1 MEDFVSGQKVSA
13 EKLNQ
18 LKNLATGS
26 QNPTDRQFVKT
37 DSGDVDWGAAA
48 SRLQRVNNRK
58 VFDAQVRYHWID
70 VTGGNES
77 DVQKF
82 PVPFWYVYLGSDS
95 ERQNFEDLWD
105 LGIESAAN
113 TLWYPHRV
121 ISLLLPDPMG
131 DQRYDDYE
139 FRDSICQM
147 TMSDNGVFVNA
158 YPFDAMKVMNPP
170 GQGQLVGSDGNGWY
184 CTGIPVQANFEQQ
197 SGKFE
202 YPWGYGL
209 YATYAYGT
217 SNEYEQPEHLTT
229 LLIFSNH
236 PIKSISQLYRNVGG
250 KLLPMITLPN
260 NETIFISS
268 LLGEGSVGVA
278 TYSWNRSKNLSTIT
292 NTGYVPSYEIEKNG
306 SLWTIKKTLAGL
318 IHDADI
324 EKASKQMNLY
334 FVTNTDWMDYDGFVN
349 WNTFTAN
356 PEGHD
361 TEFKYGMSI
370 FFKDIQEQPTKQAAL
385 YYIAFVYPKG
395 QEGEPIP
402 EPYLKTFLAKEF
414 DSIDSALMYST
425 DINDLTIYDLN
436 RRIAQEEVPLHSDVK
451 AVLAYIVNVNNST
464 SAMNKWSIEYAI
476 TLEVPNFQTSPYYDA
491 DVSNR
496 MKTTMCSLQRK
507 TYGDSVTLKGNND
520 SKYETTAD
528 QLYRFDEWDYSKH
541 PNSPAID
548 PDVPDPNNKIQMVQ
562 RHIWKDGDVVNAAIE
577 YKDMEDFMGVQGDAE
592 PIDDVTQESNG
603 QKSIDKLKTLEDGTK
618 VIQLFDFANPE
629 ISTVHTNIEKNKET
643 YNLLYNTSDAVLVRD
658 GATKT
663 LKYKKL
669 TLETNLTGAEI
680 KVDSEVSGQTYSLEK
695 LSKYSDQWYQLYQF
709 DKMITDINAKIWTI
723 GDMDS
728 DKRGKVGKLID
739 YNTHD
744 LLDIDLLV
752 RDKKDKKLKYMQF
765 AIDSIKVDS
774 YIGAAKS
781 SSISYMRWVD
791 NGSYTDQNYLTL
803 SNFKTMP
810 STKLTGTINGNG
822 TIDITGDNVWI
833 LTKKYNQSTQE
844 MELKYD
850 KLELVVDLPND
861 PGELKTD
868 AEATPTQKSI
878 EKKQTS
884 DKKNYIQLYNFTSP
898 TITTKKTTLDSNTKT
913 YDLLDSN
920 DSVLVRSGS
929 VLTYKKLQIETKLP
943 GGQTTGYTGSV
954 VGDPT
959 LKWNTRGT
967 YKVELWGKDMTYEN
981 GILKSIGNERLISEL
996 DTVGYSG

>member
-18 LKNLATGS
+18 LKGLVMGS

-37 DSGDVDWGAAA
+37 DNGDVDWGAAA

-70 VTGGNES
+70 VTGENES

-105 LGIESAAN
+105 LGIESASN
-113 TLWYPHRV
+113 TLWYPHRI
-121 ISLLLPDPMG
+121 ISLLLPDPAG
-131 DQRYDDYE
+131 NQRYDDYE
-139 FRDSICQM
+139 YRDSICQM
-147 TMSDNGVFVNA
+147 TMSENGEFVNA
-158 YPFDAMKVMNPP
+158 YPFDAMKTMNAP

-184 CTGIPVQANFEQQ
+184 CTGIPAQAFFEQQ

-229 LLIFSNH
+229 VLIFSNH

-250 KLLPMITLPN
+250 KLVPIITLPN
-260 NETIFISS
+260 GENIFISS
-268 LLGEGSVGVA
+268 LMGEGSVGIA
-278 TYSWNRSKNLSTIT
+278 TYSWNRSKNLSTVT
-292 NTGYVPSYEIEKNG
+292 NTGYVPSYEREKNG
-306 SLWTIKKTLAGL
+306 SLWTIEKSMAEWMQQ
-318 IHDADI
+318 DDI

-334 FVTNTDWMDYDGFVN
+334 FVTNTDWMDYDGFVG
-349 WNTFTAN
+349 WNTFVSN

-370 FFKDIQEQPTKQAAL
+370 FFNDIEQKPTKQAAL

-395 QEGEPIP
+395 KEGEEVP
-402 EPYLKTFLAKEF
+402 EPYLKTFLAYEY
-414 DSIDSALMYST
+414 DSIDSALMNKMGITY
-425 DINDLTIYDLN
+425 LARYDLQ
-436 RRIAQEEVPLHSDVK
+436 RRIAYEEVPLHCDVK
-451 AVLAYIVNVNNST
+451 AVLAYIVNVNDST
-464 SAMNKWSIEYAI
+464 PDMNKWSIEYAI
-476 TLEVPNFQTSPYYDA
+476 TLDVPNFHTSPYYDA

-507 TYGDSVTLKGNND
+507 TYGDSATLQDNND
-520 SKYETTAD
+520 NKYYTPID

-541 PNSPAID
+541 PKSPAIE
-548 PDVPDPNNKIQMVQ
+548 PDIPDQNNKIQMVQ

-577 YKDMEDFMGVQGDAE
+577 YKDIEDFMGVQGDAE
-592 PIDDVTQESNG
+592 PIEKESNT
-603 QKSIDKLKTLEDGTK
+603 QKSIDKLKNLEDGTK
-618 VIQLFDFANPE
+618 VIQLYDFENPE
-629 ISTVHTNIEKNKET
+629 ITTVHTNIEKNKET
-643 YNLLYNTSDAVLVRD
+643 YNLLYDTSDAVLVRD

-669 TLETNLTGAEI
+669 TLETNLAGAEI

-695 LSKYSDQWYQLYQF
+695 LSKYQDQWYQLYQF
-709 DKMITDINAKIWTI
+709 DKMNTDINAKIWTI
-723 GDMDS
+723 GDLDS

-744 LLDIDLLV
+744 LLDIDVLV
-752 RDKKDKKLKYMQF
+752 RDRKDKKLKYMQF
-765 AIDSIKVDS
+765 TVDSIKVDT
-774 YIGAAKS
+774 YISSAKS
-781 SSISYMRWVD
+781 SSIMYGKEIVG
-791 NGSYTDQNYLTL
+791 GSYTDQNYLTL
-803 SNFKTMP
+803 TNFRTMP

-833 LTKKYNQSTQE
+833 LTKKYNPSSQE

-850 KLELVVDLPND
+850 KLQLVVDLPND
-861 PGELKTD
+861 TGELKTD
-868 AEATPTQKSI
+868 TDATPSQKSI

-943 GGQTTGYTGSV
+943 GGQTSGYTGSV
-954 VGDPT
+954 DNVTRIYWDASDFKIKAVGVT
-959 LKWNTRGT
+959 
-967 YKVELWGKDMTYEN
+967 MSYEN
-981 GILKSIGNERLISEL
+981 GLLKTVSEEKNL
-996 DTVGYSG
+996 GTVDTVGFALSQE

>member
-18 LKNLATGS
+18 LKDIAIGS

-37 DSGDVDWGAAA
+37 DNGDVDWGAAA
-48 SRLQRVNNRK
+48 SRLQSVNNRK

-70 VTGGNES
+70 VTGENES
-77 DVQKF
+77 DVQKL

-113 TLWYPHRV
+113 TLWYPHRI
-121 ISLLLPDPMG
+121 ISLLIPDPMG
-131 DQRYDDYE
+131 NQRYDDYE

-147 TMSDNGVFVNA
+147 TMSENGEFVNA

-184 CTGIPVQANFEQQ
+184 CTGIPARADWDQV
-197 SGKFE
+197 SGKFQ

-209 YATYAYGT
+209 YANYAYGT

-229 LLIFSNH
+229 VLIFSNH

-260 NETIFISS
+260 GENIFISS
-268 LLGEGSVGVA
+268 LMGEGSVGIA
-278 TYSWNRSKNLSTIT
+278 TYSWNRSKNLSTVT
-292 NTGYVPSYEIEKNG
+292 NTGYVPSYEREKNG

-318 IHDADI
+318 IDDADI

-334 FVTNTDWMDYDGFVN
+334 FLTNTDWMDYDAFPT
-349 WNTFTAN
+349 WSTFTSN

-395 QEGEPIP
+395 TEGEAIP

-414 DSIDSALMYST
+414 DSIDAALMYST

-436 RRIAQEEVPLHSDVK
+436 RRIAQEEVPLHCDVK
-451 AVLAYIVNVNNST
+451 AVLAYIVNVNDST
-464 SAMNKWSIEYAI
+464 SDMNKWSIEYAI
-476 TLEVPNFQTSPYYDA
+476 TLDVPNFNTSPYYDA

-496 MKTTMCSLQRK
+496 MKTIMCSLQRK
-507 TYGDSVTLKGNND
+507 TYGDSVTLKDNND
-520 SKYETTAD
+520 NKYETPID

-541 PNSPAID
+541 PNSPAIE
-548 PDVPDPNNKIQMVQ
+548 PDIPDQNNKIQMVQ

-577 YKDMEDFMGVQGDAE
+577 YKDIEDFMGVQGDAE
-592 PIDDVTQESNG
+592 PIDKESNT
-603 QKSIDKLKTLEDGTK
+603 QKSIDKLKNLEDGTK
-618 VIQLFDFANPE
+618 VIQLYDFENPE
-629 ISTVHTNIEKNKET
+629 ITTVHTNIEKNKET
-643 YNLLYNTSDAVLVRD
+643 YNLLYDTSDAVLVRD

-669 TLETNLTGAEI
+669 TLETNLAGAEI

-709 DKMITDINAKIWTI
+709 DKMNTDINAKIWTI
-723 GDMDS
+723 GDLDS

-744 LLDIDLLV
+744 LLDIDVLV

-803 SNFKTMP
+803 SNFKTTP

-833 LTKKYNQSTQE
+833 LTKKYNPSSQT
-844 MELKYD
+844 MDLTYD
-850 KLELVVDLPND
+850 KLQLVVDLPND

-868 AEATPTQKSI
+868 TDATPSQKSI

-929 VLTYKKLQIETKLP
+929 VLAYKKLQIETKLP
-943 GGQTTGYTGSV
+943 GGQTSGYTGSV
-954 VGDPT
+954 DNV
-959 LKWNTRGT
+959 TRIYWDT
-967 YKVELWGKDMTYEN
+967 NDYKIKAAGVTMTYEN
-981 GILKSIGNERLISEL
+981 GLLKSISAEKTLSQI
-996 DTVGYSG
+996 DTVGYSGQ

>member
-18 LKNLATGS
+18 LKGLAMGS

-37 DSGDVDWGAAA
+37 DNGDVDWGAAA

-70 VTGGNES
+70 VTGENES
-77 DVQKF
+77 KVQKL

-105 LGIESAAN
+105 LGIESASN
-113 TLWYPHRV
+113 TLWYPHRI
-121 ISLLLPDPMG
+121 ISLLLPDPTG
-131 DQRYDDYE
+131 NQRYDDYE
-139 FRDSICQM
+139 YRDSICQM
-147 TMSDNGVFVNA
+147 TMSENGEFVNA
-158 YPFDAMKVMNPP
+158 YPFDAMKVMNSP

-184 CTGIPVQANFEQQ
+184 CTGIPAQANFEQQ
-197 SGKFE
+197 SGKFQ

-209 YATYAYGT
+209 YATYVYGT

-229 LLIFSNH
+229 VLIFSNQ
-236 PIKSISQLYRNVGG
+236 PIKSMSQLYRNVGG
-250 KLLPMITLPN
+250 QLVPIITLPN
-260 NETIFISS
+260 GENIFISS
-268 LLGEGSVGVA
+268 LMGEGSVGIA
-278 TYSWNRSKNLSTIT
+278 TYSWNRSKNLSTVT
-292 NTGYVPSYEIEKNG
+292 NTGYVPSYEREKNG
-306 SLWTIKKTLAGL
+306 RLWTIEKSMADW
-318 IHDADI
+318 IHPDEI

-334 FVTNTDWMDYDGFVN
+334 FVTNTDWMDYDAFPT
-349 WNTFTAN
+349 WSTFTSN

-370 FFKDIQEQPTKQAAL
+370 FFNDIGEKPSQQAAL
-385 YYIAFVYPKG
+385 YYIAFLYPKG
-395 QEGEPIP
+395 KEGEEIP
-402 EPYLKTFLAKEF
+402 EPYLKTFLAQEYE
-414 DSIDSALMYST
+414 SIDAAL
-425 DINDLTIYDLN
+425 INKMGITYLTRSDLD
-436 RRIAQEEVPLHSDVK
+436 RRIAQGEVPLNCDVRI
-451 AVLAYIVNVNNST
+451 VLAYIVNVNDST
-464 SAMNKWSIEYAI
+464 SDMNKWSIEYAI
-476 TLEVPNFQTSPYYDA
+476 TLDVPNFHTSPYYDA
-491 DVSNR
+491 DVSN
-496 MKTTMCSLQRK
+496 MTKTTMCSLQRK
-507 TYGDSVTLKGNND
+507 TYGDSVTLKDNND
-520 SKYETTAD
+520 NKYETPID

-541 PNSPAID
+541 PKSPAIE
-548 PDVPDPNNKIQMVQ
+548 PDIPDQNNKIQMVQ

-577 YKDMEDFMGVQGDAE
+577 YKDIEDFMGVQGDAE
-592 PIDDVTQESNG
+592 PIEKESNT

-618 VIQLFDFANPE
+618 VIQLYDFENPE
-629 ISTVHTNIEKNKET
+629 ITTVHTNIEKNKET
-643 YNLLYNTSDAVLVRD
+643 YNLLYDTSDAVLVRD

-669 TLETNLTGAEI
+669 TLETNLSGAEI

-695 LSKYSDQWYQLYQF
+695 LSKYEDQWYQLYQF
-709 DKMITDINAKIWTI
+709 DKMNTDINAKIWTI

-744 LLDIDLLV
+744 LLDIDVLV

-765 AIDSIKVDS
+765 TVDSIKVDT
-774 YIGAAKS
+774 YISSAKS
-781 SSISYMRWVD
+781 SSIMYGKEIVG
-791 NGSYTDQNYLTL
+791 GSYTDQNYLTL
-803 SNFKTMP
+803 TNFRTMP

-833 LTKKYNQSTQE
+833 LTKKYNPSSQE

-850 KLELVVDLPND
+850 KLQLVVDLPND

-868 AEATPTQKSI
+868 TDATPSQKSI

-943 GGQTTGYTGSV
+943 GGQTSGYTGTQTQAT
-954 VGDPT
+954 G
-959 LKWNTRGT
+959 LKWNTNGQ
-967 YKVELWGKDMTYEN
+967 YKIEMWGRDFQYEN
-981 GILKSIGNERLISEL
+981 GLLKSVGDEKMIATL
-996 DTVGYSG
+996 DTVGYSGT

>member
-18 LKNLATGS
+18 LKGLAMGS

-37 DSGDVDWGAAA
+37 DNGDVDWGAAA

-70 VTGGNES
+70 VTGEDES

-105 LGIESAAN
+105 LGIESASN
-113 TLWYPHRV
+113 TLWYPHRI
-121 ISLLLPDPMG
+121 ISLLLPDPAG
-131 DQRYDDYE
+131 NQRYDDYE
-139 FRDSICQM
+139 YRDSICQM
-147 TMSDNGVFVNA
+147 TMSENGEFVNA
-158 YPFDAMKVMNPP
+158 YPFDAMKAMNAP

-184 CTGIPVQANFEQQ
+184 CTGIPARAEWDQV
-197 SGKFE
+197 SGKFQ

-229 LLIFSNH
+229 VLIFSNH

-250 KLLPMITLPN
+250 GLVPLITLPN
-260 NETIFISS
+260 GENIVISS
-268 LLGEGSVGVA
+268 LMGEGSVGIA
-278 TYSWNRSKNLSTIT
+278 TYSWNRSKNLSTVT
-292 NTGYVPSYEIEKNG
+292 NTGYVPSYEIDKNG
-306 SLWTIKKTLAGL
+306 RLWTIEKSMAGW
-318 IHDADI
+318 IHPDEI

-334 FVTNTDWMDYDGFVN
+334 FVTNTEWMDYDSFQT
-349 WNTFTAN
+349 WNMLISN
-356 PEGHD
+356 PEGHN

-370 FFKDIQEQPTKQAAL
+370 FFNDIEQQPTKQAAL
-385 YYIAFVYPKG
+385 YYIAFIYPTFK
-395 QEGEPIP
+395 EGE
-402 EPYLKTFLAKEF
+402 EVQDPYLKTFLAAEYE
-414 DSIDSALMYST
+414 SIDLALMNTTSIIYFT
-425 DINDLTIYDLN
+425 RDDLE
-436 RRIAQEEVPLHSDVK
+436 RRYAQGEIPPDCDYRV
-451 AVLAYIVNVNNST
+451 VLAYIVNVNDST
-464 SAMNKWSIEYAI
+464 PDMNKWSIEYAI
-476 TLEVPNFQTSPYYDA
+476 TLDVPNFNISPYYDA
-491 DVSNR
+491 DISTG
-496 MKTTMCSLQRK
+496 MKTTMCSLTRK
-507 TYGDSVTLKGNND
+507 TYGDAVILQDNND
-520 SKYETTAD
+520 NKYKTPLD
-528 QLYRFDEWDYSKH
+528 QLYRFNEWDYSKH
-541 PNSPAID
+541 PKSPAID
-548 PDVPDPNNKIQMVQ
+548 PDLPNQNNKIQMVQ

-577 YKDMEDFMGVQGDAE
+577 YKDIEDFMGVQGDAE
-592 PIDDVTQESNG
+592 PIEKESNT
-603 QKSIDKLKTLEDGTK
+603 QKSIDKLKNLEDGTK
-618 VIQLFDFANPE
+618 VIQLYDFENPE
-629 ISTVHTNIEKNKET
+629 ITTVHTNIEKNKET
-643 YNLLYNTSDAVLVRD
+643 YNLLYDTSDAVLVRD

-669 TLETNLTGAEI
+669 TLETNLSGAEI

-695 LSKYSDQWYQLYQF
+695 LSKYQDEWYQLYQF
-709 DKMITDINAKIWTI
+709 DKMNTDINAKIWTI

-739 YNTHD
+739 YSTHD
-744 LLDIDLLV
+744 LLDIDVLV

-765 AIDSIKVDS
+765 TVDSIKVDT
-774 YIGAAKS
+774 YIGSAKS
-781 SSISYMRWVD
+781 SSISYMKEIVG
-791 NGSYTDQNYLTL
+791 GSYTDQNYLTL
-803 SNFKTMP
+803 SNFRTMP

-833 LTKKYNQSTQE
+833 LTKKYNPSSQE

-850 KLELVVDLPND
+850 KLQLVVDLPND

-868 AEATPTQKSI
+868 TDATPSQKSI

-898 TITTKKTTLDSNTKT
+898 TITTKKTTLDSN
-913 YDLLDSN
+913 

-943 GGQTTGYTGSV
+943 GGQTSGYTGSV
-954 VGDPT
+954 DNV
-959 LKWNTRGT
+959 TRIYWDT
-967 YKVELWGKDMTYEN
+967 NDYKIKAAGITMTYEN
-981 GILKSIGNERLISEL
+981 GLLKSISAEKTLSQI
-996 DTVGYSG
+996 DTVGYSGQ